1 MTYTLNGK
9 NIKIPDNELESIQK
23 GLQVTKE
30 EAIQIYLEDNEYLE
44 NTEQVALDKKAKDN
58 KITATIHKAQ
68 SGKERK
74 KTTRERKPDIEKEQ
88 IIKDLKEFLT
98 EKGMKKVEITN
109 KSKIIEF
116 NIGENHY
123 KLDLIKT
130 RAKKT

>member
-68 SGKERK
+68 SDKERK

-98 EKGMKKVEITN
+98 EKGMQKVEITN

-116 NIGENHY
+116 NIGGNHY

-130 RAKKT
+130 RVKKT

>member
-68 SGKERK
+68 SDKERK
-74 KTTRERKPDIEKEQ
+74 KTTKERKPDIEKEQ

-98 EKGMKKVEITN
+98 EKGMQKVEITN

-116 NIGENHY
+116 NIGGNHY